1 MYYEWRLGLVALSF
15 TPLILFSV
23 FFQQRQMLIEN
34 QSENETLKKS
44 TKVTQNQTDFLTKYY
59 LLFLFL
65 SLQ

>member
-44 TKVTQNQTDFLTKYY
+44 TKVRTEPRV
-59 LLFLFL
+59 
-65 SLQ
+65 